1 MSTALSYPE
10 TIKSEISNKKKKFS
24 NKLLNNP
31 WVKKVK
37 KIRNILSKIIILK
50 NRASKIDAC

>member
-1 MSTALSYPE
+1 MSTALSYLE
-10 TIKSEISNKKKKFS
+10 TIKSEISNKKKKIS

>member
-10 TIKSEISNKKKKFS
+10 TIKSEISNKKKKIS